1 MKKNFIKTISMI
13 CLVCILT
20 FATLSACKDDTDDD
34 FFDVICF
41 KDSLGKIYEEPY
53 FAERVDNLEE
63 LTSLCKKAGMSIN
76 DKSDWHYDSEVYKKF
91 RSYDSKFFKNKSLIV
106 VSIHQGNPHSLEFAK
121 LTIYNDVL
129 TISLLSNYNPYE
141 TGVAYPDEVDPRL
154 FLIEISKD
162 SIKDVNQIKVITYY
176 DLGETTPLRPRNN

>member
-1 MKKNFIKTISMI
+1 MI
-13 CLVCILT
+13 CLVSILT
-20 FATLSACKDDTDDD
+20 LATFSACKDDTNGD
-34 FFDVICF
+34 FFYDVISF
-41 KDSLGKIYEEPY
+41 EDFLGRIYDDPY
-53 FAERVDNLEE
+53 FAERVDNLEQ
-63 LTSLCKKAGMSIN
+63 LTSLCEKAKMSIN
-76 DKSDWHYDSEVYKKF
+76 DKNDWHYDSEVYKKF

-106 VSIHQGNPHSLEFAK
+106 VSIIQGNPHSLEFAK

-141 TGVAYPDEVDPRL
+141 TGGDYLDESDPRL

-176 DLGETTPLRPRNN
+176 DLGETIPSRP